1 MDESQQQTPE
11 EDSQTHERTDDESPA
26 APDALERAVAA
37 WRRRRYRVTYQDEY
51 LVQLV
56 RRGLPVG
63 AYAAVAVAAIVTVVG
78 ILVARRRWTV
88 VSLTVTPDGQ
98 VITHRQRTS
107 RPPAP

>member
-1 MDESQQQTPE
+1 MDESQEQTPE
-11 EDSQTHERTDDESPA
+11 ESSQAHERTDDASPA
-26 APDALERAVAA
+26 APDALQRVVAT

-56 RRGLPVG
+56 RRGLPVSV
-63 AYAAVAVAAIVTVVG
+63 YAAVVVAAVATLVG

-88 VSLTVTPDGQ
+88 VSLTVAPDGQ